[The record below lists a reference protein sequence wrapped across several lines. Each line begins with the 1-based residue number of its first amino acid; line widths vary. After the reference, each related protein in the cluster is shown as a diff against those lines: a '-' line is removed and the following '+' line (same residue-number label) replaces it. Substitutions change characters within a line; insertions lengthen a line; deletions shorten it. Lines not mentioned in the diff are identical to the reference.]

1 MQNSFGDAI
10 YRRRKALGLTQE
22 QLAAKVGIQAVYIGY
37 LERGMRHAS
46 PRVTGKLAE
55 ALGLNPSYLFLAS
68 NPSVKEFL
76 NVQEDSYQVE
86 MPLPQSLLDL
96 RADEHLCKL
105 HGITEAEFAALER
118 MSFLGEA
125 RSKHDYVF
133 LLELIRRIF
142 SARA

>member
-46 PRVTGKLAE
+46 PKVTGKLAE

-68 NPSVKEFL
+68 NPTVKDFL
-76 NVQEDSYQVE
+76 NVQEDSYQVD
-86 MPLPQSLLDL
+86 MPLPQALVDL
-96 RADEHLCKL
+96 KADKALCEL
-105 HGITEAEFAALER
+105 HQITDSELSALER
-118 MSFLGEA
+118 MAFLGEP
-125 RSKHDYVF
+125 RDKLDYIF
-133 LLELIRRIF
+133 LLELVRRLF
-142 SARA
+142 APRA